1 MMGEKKD
8 KLIQVRITSKDK
20 KKLKEIAKKQGISM
34 SEIVCNYIDE
44 MIKKDEEK
52 SNYEEEIEKRT
63 NKFEE
68 KMKILKNK
76 MKWY

>member
-1 MMGEKKD
+1 MGEKKD
-8 KLIQVRITSKDK
+8 KLIQIRITSKDK
-20 KKLKEIAKKQGISM
+20 KKLKEIAKRQRKSM
-34 SEIVCNYIDE
+34 SEIVCNYIEE

-52 SNYEEEIEKRT
+52 SNYEEKIEKRA

-68 KMKILKNK
+68 KIKMVKSK

>member
-1 MMGEKKD
+1 MGEKKD

>member
-1 MMGEKKD
+1 MEEKKD
-8 KLIQVRITSKDK
+8 KLIQIRITSKDK

-34 SEIVCNYIDE
+34 SEIVCNYIEE

-52 SNYEEEIEKRT
+52 SNYDKKIEKRT

-68 KMKILKNK
+68 KIKTLKNK
-76 MKWY
+76 MKWC

>member
-8 KLIQVRITSKDK
+8 KLIQIRITSKDK
-20 KKLKEIAKKQGISM
+20 KKLKEIAKKQNVSM
-34 SEIVCNYIDE
+34 SEIVCTYIDE

-63 NKFEE
+63 NKFED
-68 KMKILKNK
+68 KIKTLKNK

>member
-1 MMGEKKD
+1 MGEKKD
-8 KLIQVRITSKDK
+8 KLIQIRITSKDK
-20 KKLKEIAKKQGISM
+20 KKLKEIAKKQNVSM
-34 SEIVCNYIDE
+34 SEIVCTYIDE

-63 NKFEE
+63 NKFED
-68 KMKILKNK
+68 KIKTLKNK

>member
-1 MMGEKKD
+1 MGEKKD

-20 KKLKEIAKKQGISM
+20 KKLKEIAKRQGISM